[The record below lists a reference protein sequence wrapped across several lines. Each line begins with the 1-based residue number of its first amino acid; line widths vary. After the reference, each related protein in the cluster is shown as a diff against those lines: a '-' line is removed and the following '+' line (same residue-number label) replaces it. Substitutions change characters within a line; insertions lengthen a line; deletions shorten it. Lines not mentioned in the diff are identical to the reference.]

1 MSGYGDI
8 ERKWQQRW
16 SEKGLN
22 EANRDDR
29 PKFMLI
35 FAYPGVTGYLHV
47 GHMRGFSYV
56 DAIGRYK
63 RMTGY
68 NVMFPVGA
76 HATGNGSISLANK
89 IRKELP
95 EWKKDKSKD
104 DGTIGYLLRNG
115 CPEEK
120 LESLTEP
127 MNVVNFFCDVY
138 VNEYW
143 KRFGFLADWRRFT
156 CTLYPDYA
164 KFIQWQFRKLRQAD
178 MLIQKPYFAPAC
190 PNCGPVAVDASETD
204 ISKGGN
210 AENQEYTLLKFRHGD
225 EYLVAA
231 TLRPETLYG
240 QVCFWVNP
248 EVEYVKI
255 KVNGETW
262 IVSPQAAQKLG
273 YQKDGIETVGK
284 IPGREM
290 IGWKCTA
297 PMIHRD
303 LPVFPAKFCDPDVG
317 TGLVTSVPSD
327 APDDWISLEAVKK
340 DPTLVTE
347 YGIPQDVID
356 SAVPISIISME
367 GYGDFPAK
375 DAIDRL
381 GITQPG
387 DPLLVEAKKQVYK
400 DGYHLGKMKDNCGP
414 YAGMPVDRAKDA
426 MKDALLKAGE
436 ADVFHDLTEEV
447 VCRCGQRVY
456 IRKIDDQW
464 FINYANQKV
473 TDMTKEHCKTMDIQP
488 VEYYN
493 NVHGVLDWFRE
504 RACVRLGNWLG
515 TKFPYDDKW
524 TIEAISDSTLYPI
537 YYLISK
543 YTNGGEIKAEQLK
556 DSFFDYAFLGKG
568 DAASV
573 SADTGIPK
581 DLVEQIRK
589 DVLYWYPLDLN
600 LGGKEH
606 MTVHFPAFLMNHV
619 AILPKELWPR
629 GIMVN
634 WYITGKK
641 NAATGKGDKISK
653 SKGGAQ
659 PIPGAAEKFGVD
671 GLRFYYAHI
680 ASPFADVEWVEET
693 VYSYRQKLDRI
704 ISFVGELN
712 EMAEDGPEGEIDRWI
727 ISRINGHVKVIRD
740 AMDKLDLRQLAT
752 TTYFDMV
759 NDIRWYVRR
768 GGKNKATIRKIL
780 RTWINAMMPVTPH
793 TAEELWAQS
802 GFDGMVSE
810 AQFPEYDESLFSA
823 DAEYGE
829 NLVRDVIADSAQII
843 KVTGIQPKRVV
854 IYTASAWKR
863 KVMDNAVALLKEGKL
878 DIPGL
883 TKRCMAD
890 EELRKN
896 GKAVSD
902 LAKKIAA
909 DYMRSTVDKAEPVA
923 CTDET
928 ALLSSASGFMSD
940 EIGFGIEVFNADAEG
955 IYDPKGKSKVAI
967 PGRPAIYIE

>member
-1 MSGYGDI
+1 MSGYADI

-16 SEKGLN
+16 SEKRLN

-68 NVMFPVGA
+68 NVLFPVGA

-95 EWKKDKSKD
+95 EWKADRTKD

-120 LESLTEP
+120 LESLTDP

-164 KFIQWQFRKLRQAD
+164 KFMQWQFRKLKAAD

-204 ISKGGN
+204 ISKGGS
-210 AENQEYTLLKFRHGD
+210 AENQEYTLLKFKHGD
-225 EYLVAA
+225 EFLVAA

-255 KVNGETW
+255 RVGGETW
-262 IVSPQAAQKLG
+262 IVSPQAAEKLG
-273 YQKDGIETVGK
+273 YQRDGIEEVGR
-284 IPGREM
+284 IPGRDM
-290 IGWKCTA
+290 IGWICVA
-297 PMIHRD
+297 PMIGKD
-303 LPVFPAKFCDPDVG
+303 LPVFPATFCDPDVG

-347 YGIPQDVID
+347 YGIPQEVID
-356 SAVPISIISME
+356 KAVPISIISME

-400 DGYHLGKMKDNCGP
+400 DGYHMGRMKDNCGP

-426 MKDALLKAGE
+426 MKQALLDSGE
-436 ADVFHDLTEEV
+436 GDVFHDLTEEV

-464 FINYANQKV
+464 FINYANPEV
-473 TDMTKEHCKTMDIQP
+473 TERTKEHCKTMDIQP
-488 VEYYN
+488 AEYYN
-493 NVHGVLDWFRE
+493 NVQGVLDWFRE

-515 TKFPYDDKW
+515 TKFPYDEKW
-524 TIEAISDSTLYPI
+524 IIEAISDSTLYPI
-537 YYLISK
+537 YYLLTK
-543 YTNGGEIKAEQLK
+543 YTNDGEIKVDQLK
-556 DSFFDYAFLGKG
+556 DSFLDYVLLGQG

-573 SADTGIPK
+573 SKDTGIAE
-581 DLVEQIRK
+581 DLVEEVRK

-634 WYITGKK
+634 WYVTGKK
-641 NAATGKGDKISK
+641 NTSTGKGDKISK

-671 GLRFYYAHI
+671 GLRLYYAHI

-704 ISFVGELN
+704 VSFVGELN
-712 EMAEDGPEGEIDRWI
+712 ANASDAPAGEIDRWI

-768 GGKNKATIRKIL
+768 GGKNRDTVKAVL

-793 TAEELWAQS
+793 TAEELWEQS
-802 GFDGMVSE
+802 GFEGMVSE
-810 AQFPEYDESLFSA
+810 AQFPEYDESKFSA
-823 DAEYGE
+823 EAEYGE
-829 NLVRDVIADSAQII
+829 DLIRNILSDSAQII
-843 KVTGIQPKRVV
+843 KVTGMQPGKV
-854 IYTASAWKR
+854 ILYTAAAWKR
-863 KVMDNAVALLKEGKL
+863 KVMQNAYELLKEGKL

-890 EELRKN
+890 EDMRKN

-902 LAKKIAA
+902 LAKKIAS
-909 DYMRSTVDKAEPVA
+909 DYIRSTPEKMQPVVD
-923 CTDET
+923 TDET
-928 ALLSSASGFMSD
+928 ALLVSAAAFMSE
-940 EIGFGIEVFNADAEG
+940 EIGSPVEVLDADAEG
-955 IYDPKGKSKVAI
+955 LYDPKGKSKAAV
-967 PGRPAIYIE
+967 PGRPAILIE

>member
-1 MSGYGDI
+1 MVNMSGYGDI
-8 ERKWQQRW
+8 ERKWQQKW
-16 SEKGLN
+16 SEAKLN

-95 EWKKDKSKD
+95 EWKKDKTKD

-156 CTLYPDYA
+156 CTLYPDYS
-164 KFIQWQFRKLRQAD
+164 KFIQWQFRKLKGAD

-225 EYLVAA
+225 EFLVAA

-248 EVEYVKI
+248 DVEYVRV
-255 KVNGETW
+255 KVGKETW
-262 IVSPQAAQKLG
+262 IVSPEAAKKLAF
-273 YQKDGIETVGK
+273 QKDGIEEIGK
-284 IPGREM
+284 ISGKDM
-290 IGWKCTA
+290 IGWMCTA

-303 LPVFPAKFCDPDVG
+303 LPVFPAKFCNPDVG

-340 DPTLVTE
+340 DPSLVKE
-347 YGIPQDVID
+347 YGIPQEVID
-356 SAVPISIISME
+356 NAVPISIISME

-447 VCRCGQRVY
+447 VCRCGQHVY

-537 YYLISK
+537 Y
-543 YTNGGEIKAEQLK
+543 
-556 DSFFDYAFLGKG
+556 
-568 DAASV
+568 
-573 SADTGIPK
+573 
-581 DLVEQIRK
+581 
-589 DVLYWYPLDLN
+589 
-600 LGGKEH
+600 
-606 MTVHFPAFLMNHV
+606 
-619 AILPKELWPR
+619 
-629 GIMVN
+629 
-634 WYITGKK
+634 
-641 NAATGKGDKISK
+641 
-653 SKGGAQ
+653 
-659 PIPGAAEKFGVD
+659 
-671 GLRFYYAHI
+671 
-680 ASPFADVEWVEET
+680 
-693 VYSYRQKLDRI
+693 
-704 ISFVGELN
+704 
-712 EMAEDGPEGEIDRWI
+712 
-727 ISRINGHVKVIRD
+727 
-740 AMDKLDLRQLAT
+740 
-752 TTYFDMV
+752 
-759 NDIRWYVRR
+759 
-768 GGKNKATIRKIL
+768 
-780 RTWINAMMPVTPH
+780 
-793 TAEELWAQS
+793 
-802 GFDGMVSE
+802 
-810 AQFPEYDESLFSA
+810 
-823 DAEYGE
+823 
-829 NLVRDVIADSAQII
+829 
-843 KVTGIQPKRVV
+843 
-854 IYTASAWKR
+854 
-863 KVMDNAVALLKEGKL
+863 
-878 DIPGL
+878 
-883 TKRCMAD
+883 
-890 EELRKN
+890 
-896 GKAVSD
+896 
-902 LAKKIAA
+902 
-909 DYMRSTVDKAEPVA
+909 
-923 CTDET
+923 
-928 ALLSSASGFMSD
+928 
-940 EIGFGIEVFNADAEG
+940 
-955 IYDPKGKSKVAI
+955 
-967 PGRPAIYIE
+967 